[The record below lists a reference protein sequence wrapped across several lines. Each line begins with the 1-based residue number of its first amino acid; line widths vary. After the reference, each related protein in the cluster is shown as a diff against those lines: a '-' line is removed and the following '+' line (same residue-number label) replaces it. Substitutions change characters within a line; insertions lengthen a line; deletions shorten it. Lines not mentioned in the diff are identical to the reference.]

1 LDAEEID
8 GLEAREHAELFLGLG
23 FVAFQTYALGTWTDL
38 NRIRQAAGKR
48 PVDKLVCYKTDP
60 ILVNQN
66 GPTRIELINAVAN
79 YFKHHDEWPREWP
92 EKRDTIITPTIITLK
107 TVGITQ
113 KSEFPCID
121 AACMLCG
128 DGWQLVFY
136 IRLFENGERMCSRLL
151 DEPDMRL
158 CMVISTTRTELPR
171 WGLNQAVLMAAGC
184 ERLFSVL

>member
-1 LDAEEID
+1 VNIHEIDWRIGPLEDIIVGIDAAITAVRERLDAEEID

-128 DGWQLVFY
+128 DGWQLV
-136 IRLFENGERMCSRLL
+136 
-151 DEPDMRL
+151 
-158 CMVISTTRTELPR
+158 
-171 WGLNQAVLMAAGC
+171 VLHQIVREWRAH
-184 ERLFSVL
+184 VLKALG